1 MGIRNQKVGNVLI
14 LMSFRNGLPRR
25 PVGPPRNDRLFR
37 QSRGGCPHPPVRWPP
52 HPTIPTLIR
61 PLRATFPIPFVP
73 SGHFPLIRGIGPLGG
88 GRLCPFPRNHSKP
101 FGVPLIRPLRGHL
114 PPGEGFFYAPQKRQR
129 TRRSPGGSPVSLLF
143 SFSGY
148 QHSPSTWRAS
158 PIMYREPHTHTTSS
172 GPAMD
177 RAFSIPCS
185 TVSQEWA
192 SAPSPRR

>member
-1 MGIRNQKVGNVLI
+1 
-14 LMSFRNGLPRR
+14 MSPSARSMASAP
-25 PVGPPRNDRLFR
+25 NDTH
-37 QSRGGCPHPPVRWPP
+37 PHPA
-52 HPTIPTLIR
+52 
-61 PLRATFPIPFVP
+61 LRATFPIPFVP
-73 SGHFPLIRGIGPLGG
+73 SGHFPLIRGIGPLEG

-129 TRRSPGGSPVSLLF
+129 TRRFPGGSPVSLLF

>member
-1 MGIRNQKVGNVLI
+1 MKRNISPPCERGEGHEVAGG
-14 LMSFRNGLPRR
+14 FRCKA
-25 PVGPPRNDRLFR
+25 
-37 QSRGGCPHPPVRWPP
+37 SE
-52 HPTIPTLIR
+52 
-61 PLRATFPIPFVP
+61 
-73 SGHFPLIRGIGPLGG
+73 
-88 GRLCPFPRNHSKP
+88 P

-129 TRRSPGGSPVSLLF
+129 TRRSPGGSPFSLLF